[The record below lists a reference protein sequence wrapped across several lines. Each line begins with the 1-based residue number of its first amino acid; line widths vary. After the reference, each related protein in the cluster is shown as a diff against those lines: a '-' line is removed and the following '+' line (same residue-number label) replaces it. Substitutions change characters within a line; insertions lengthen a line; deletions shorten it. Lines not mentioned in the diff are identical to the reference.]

1 MAGNDR
7 RHTFRGDGQYIFSNA
22 RLFPVPEFADRGD
35 AFVPRTTLNLRDYN
49 IISNNMVPENENWHL
64 HWHWNWHWHWHWH
77 WHLPAL
83 PQQAQVEAP
92 YQTERLLDE
101 PEDFLLYD
109 YYDTE
114 SEAEESDAEESVA
127 EEPDTEDFDVGD
139 FDLEGS
145 NDADKEAG
153 QSLLSH
159 RQEKVKSS
167 AVGGKRRF
175 REDDDVV
182 GGSTKNLCEGHK
194 YVLGDFERH
203 ESPSE
208 KRSPEGSKKRTW
220 EDFEGEEK
228 SCTKRFCDDHEY
240 IRKDF

>member
-49 IISNNMVPENENWHL
+49 IISNNMVPENGNWHL
-64 HWHWNWHWHWHWH
+64 HWHLNWHWHWH
-77 WHLPAL
+77 WHLPA
-83 PQQAQVEAP
+83 PPRQVQVEAP

-114 SEAEESDAEESVA
+114 SNAEESDAEESGTD
-127 EEPDTEDFDVGD
+127 EPHAEDFDVGD
-139 FDLEGS
+139 FDLEDGV
-145 NDADKEAG
+145 DADKEAS
-153 QSLLSH
+153 QSSFSH
-159 RQEKVKSS
+159 RQEKVKSN
-167 AVGGKRRF
+167 AVGGKRRC
-175 REDDDVV
+175 REEDDVV
-182 GGSTKNLCEGHK
+182 GGSSKHLCEDHE
-194 YVLGDFERH
+194 YVLGDFQRQ

-208 KRSPEGSKKRTW
+208 KRSPEGPNKRSW

-228 SCTKRFCDDHEY
+228 SGTKRFCDDHEY
-240 IRKDF
+240 ILKDF

>member
-83 PQQAQVEAP
+83 PQQVQVEAP

-114 SEAEESDAEESVA
+114 SDAEESDAEESN
-127 EEPDTEDFDVGD
+127 TEDFDVGD
-139 FDLEGS
+139 FDLEHS

-153 QSLLSH
+153 QSSLSH

-175 REDDDVV
+175 REEDEVA
-182 GGSTKNLCEGHK
+182 GGSTKNLCEDHE
-194 YVLGDFERH
+194 YVLGDFQRH
-203 ESPSE
+203 ESPGE

-240 IRKDF
+240 VRKDF